1 MKFIECEKV
10 TNEEKAHIF
19 QALLNYNLSNLEEKI
34 VKDIGIFVEDEKGTR
49 VAGLIGETH
58 GNWLEVEY
66 LWVSEALRGQHIGT
80 KLMRKAEKIA
90 INRGCKFAA
99 LNTFSFQAP
108 DFYVKLGYKEEFV
121 LTHYPLTGKRY
132 YYTKKL

>member
-1 MKFIECEKV
+1 MKYIESEKV
-10 TNEEKAHIF
+10 TKEEKEHIF
-19 QALLNYNLSNLEEKI
+19 QQLLKYNLENIEDKL
-34 VKDIGIFVEDEKGTR
+34 VKDIGLFVEDEKGNR

-66 LWVSEALRGQHIGT
+66 LWVSEELRGQHIGT
-80 KLMRKAEKIA
+80 ELMRKVEKIA
-90 INRGCKFAA
+90 INRGCKYAF

-121 LTHYPLTGKRY
+121 LHDCPLTGKRY
-132 YYTKKL
+132 YYTKNL

>member
-1 MKFIECEKV
+1 MKYIESEKV
-10 TNEEKAHIF
+10 TEEEKEHII
-19 QALLNYNLSNLEEKI
+19 QELLKYNLDNIEDKI
-34 VKDIGIFVEDEKGTR
+34 VKDIGLFVEDEQGKR
-49 VAGLIGETH
+49 VAGLIGDTH

-66 LWVSEALRGQHIGT
+66 LWVSEKLRGQHIGT
-80 KLMRKAEKIA
+80 ELMRKAEKIA

-121 LTHYPLTGKRY
+121 LNDYPLTGKRY

>member
-1 MKFIECEKV
+1 MKYIESEKI
-10 TNEEKAHIF
+10 TKEEKEHIF
-19 QALLNYNLSNLEEKI
+19 QELLKYNLDNIEEKV
-34 VKDIGIFVEDEKGTR
+34 VKDIGLFVEDEEGNR
-49 VAGLIGETH
+49 VAGLIGGTH

-66 LWVSEALRGQHIGT
+66 LWVSENLRGQHIGT
-80 KLMRKAEKIA
+80 ELMRKVEKIA
-90 INRGCKFAA
+90 INRGCKYAF

-121 LTHYPLTGKRY
+121 LNNYPLTGKRY

>member
-1 MKFIECEKV
+1 MKYIESEKV
-10 TNEEKAHIF
+10 TKEEKEHIF
-19 QALLNYNLSNLEEKI
+19 QQLLKYNLENIEDKL
-34 VKDIGIFVEDEKGTR
+34 VKDIGLFVEDEEGNR

-66 LWVSEALRGQHIGT
+66 LWVSEELRGQHIGT
-80 KLMRKAEKIA
+80 ELMRKVEKIA
-90 INRGCKFAA
+90 INRGCKYAF

-121 LTHYPLTGKRY
+121 LHDYPLTGKRY
-132 YYTKKL
+132 YYTKNL